1 MLIPIWNSVVVEH
14 TPAQFHALYKWLPLW
29 LVCVLE
35 KNVGAW
41 LKSLA
46 NCIVGLT
53 AVILFVFAIN
63 SVMMGG
69 AGKASKDPLVQKASP
84 MRYSAAFA
92 ISYFLL
98 VAYYFFTWNRPNF
111 SRALGV
117 ATLTGLFMSFIN
129 PDFEGAT
136 FEGVLRDIQGNIN
149 WSGAVFCNVY
159 LFLAAYACS
168 LLCMIVVVLA
178 SFVVDIRSCSAPTA
192 AANELADLKLRF
204 ETLVDPCSM
213 IALSGSQ
220 LHDMDSIEMTVATM
234 SKQVELTKA
243 CADDAVAT
251 ALSQSQKSAVRK
263 LYCSIELFG
272 NLQAALVVMLHVR
285 GDTASENDVTAFN
298 EFFQRF
304 LGSFGSALHTITQQS
319 WFFGSDE
326 DVEPLK
332 KECVSYVTDASNLI
346 DVFLQSRREASAEG
360 GLRSSAEVAII
371 LFGCIEHINTTLL
384 ELPQPFEGEARFPP
398 AIGID
403 AAFYP
408 IAVPNFLAWL
418 AGMIWG
424 VYARKYNTTCAIT
437 VAWLFG
443 DAEIN
448 YVRTFKEIVGT
459 VVGTIV
465 GGLPGMLLR
474 AFPTSNVTIQ
484 TFTVCCI
491 MSTYYASFTYLWY
504 KDHLDWRITFLL
516 FTCFGSAE
524 MLADLSN
531 VSENLGDGYEASQYQ
546 MMIDLLAGC
555 MFLLGCHA
563 FVRPL
568 FFNDPVDAASEKV
581 AVTLTC
587 LSRCLKI
594 IEGKEMVDDD
604 ATKLSAIERTIGEFT
619 ISLSEARDAIGYADS
634 LKPFHWKGHIAQKV
648 VDACVAIE
656 KDMLLVMYVMNA
668 FPAQDTCGMLAVSLP
683 SDLSVRVDELSDLA
697 KAVLSQGSTDGS
709 GRASKQ
715 FTPKTMSL
723 KANASVHEEISHHV
737 LELVMSRISDNLA
750 GIESCLSVQDII
762 SK

>member
-1 MLIPIWNSVVVEH
+1 MDAARDVSASIGQFLQGGSRSGRLGKLLEVLRCLHHMPGLVPRGRFDESQAGETPDYDDVESWLAHPQRRPGERAVEDANHLAPKDVILPVVE
-14 TPAQFHALYKWLPLW
+14 
-29 LVCVLE
+29 E
-35 KNVGAW
+35 
-41 LKSLA
+41 
-46 NCIVGLT
+46 
-53 AVILFVFAIN
+53 
-63 SVMMGG
+63 
-69 AGKASKDPLVQKASP
+69 
-84 MRYSAAFA
+84 
-92 ISYFLL
+92 
-98 VAYYFFTWNRPNF
+98 RPCDCF
-111 SRALGV
+111 
-117 ATLTGLFMSFIN
+117 
-129 PDFEGAT
+129 
-136 FEGVLRDIQGNIN
+136 
-149 WSGAVFCNVY
+149 
-159 LFLAAYACS
+159 
-168 LLCMIVVVLA
+168 
-178 SFVVDIRSCSAPTA
+178 FVVDS
-192 AANELADLKLRF
+192 
-204 ETLVDPCSM
+204 
-213 IALSGSQ
+213 
-220 LHDMDSIEMTVATM
+220 
-234 SKQVELTKA
+234 
-243 CADDAVAT
+243 
-251 ALSQSQKSAVRK
+251 
-263 LYCSIELFG
+263 
-272 NLQAALVVMLHVR
+272 
-285 GDTASENDVTAFN
+285 
-298 EFFQRF
+298 
-304 LGSFGSALHTITQQS
+304 
-319 WFFGSDE
+319 
-326 DVEPLK
+326 
-332 KECVSYVTDASNLI
+332 
-346 DVFLQSRREASAEG
+346 
-360 GLRSSAEVAII
+360 
-371 LFGCIEHINTTLL
+371 
-384 ELPQPFEGEARFPP
+384 
-398 AIGID
+398 
-403 AAFYP
+403 
-408 IAVPNFLAWL
+408 
-418 AGMIWG
+418 
-424 VYARKYNTTCAIT
+424 CAIT